1 MTTNYEQLPGHIQ
14 GAMQRY
20 IEKGIDPGSF
30 LTAVLCNDL
39 MGAMG
44 KADEINRERL
54 WDICCFVYNDAPS
67 VCHGSIEAF
76 QSWVHRGGLEERRK

>member
-1 MTTNYEQLPGHIQ
+1 MTIDYEQLPEHIRD
-14 GAMQRY
+14 GMRRY
-20 IEKGIDPGSF
+20 IESGIEPGSF

-44 KADEINRERL
+44 KADEINRARL
-54 WDICCFVYNDAPS
+54 WDICAFLHNEAPS
-67 VCHGSIEAF
+67 TCFGSIEAF